1 MPRHRPGLAVLL
13 STVWTL
19 AVVLVP
25 SALQAQ
31 EAPATRPAPG
41 VGLQPYKLVA
51 ITPPAA
57 YEDESFAAFRKFL
70 AEVAQRRI
78 FAELERSVV
87 ARGFFWERDFAG
99 TYDARRSAAENLAA
113 AIRLERGS
121 GAGWQWLADMVADAS
136 ASPMPSRPGVVCA
149 PGRPQFDAFEF
160 DWLLEV
166 THSARTDWG
175 YPRAGDAEVRAQ
187 PQARGQ
193 IVGKVG
199 SHFVR
204 LLAAEGGNDVAD
216 ATGAAWVRVATPSGQ
231 SGFVAPGRIA
241 PAYPPRL
248 CYGKDALGRWS
259 IAGFV
264 GAGE

>member
-13 STVWTL
+13 CTVGML
-19 AVVLVP
+19 AVALVP

-31 EAPATRPAPG
+31 EAPAARPAAG
-41 VGLQPYKLVA
+41 GALQSYKLVA
-51 ITPPAA
+51 ITLPAA
-57 YEDESFAAFRKFL
+57 YEDKSFAAFRKLL
-70 AEVAQRRI
+70 ADVAQRRI
-78 FAELERSVV
+78 FAELERSVG

-113 AIRLERGS
+113 AIGLERGS
-121 GAGWQWLADMVADAS
+121 GAGWQWLADLAADAS

-175 YPRAGDAEVRAQ
+175 YPRTGDAEVRAQ
-187 PQARGQ
+187 PQARGP
-193 IVGKVG
+193 IVDRVG

-204 LLAAEGGNDVAD
+204 LLTAEGGNDGAD
-216 ATGAAWVRVATPSGQ
+216 ATGAAWVRVATPAGR

-248 CYGKDALGRWS
+248 CYAKDALGRWS